1 MESQREM
8 KNVAKKMGS
17 PGFTLGANYINV
29 GERTDMNPPGN
40 GTDAIMFPQV
50 GIRLP
55 LQRKKYTAMKREA
68 QLNEEA
74 ILFTQQNLK
83 NQLRVEA
90 EMAVRNYNTALRNYS
105 LASEQQIL
113 VEKGIDLMI
122 ASFST
127 GKKSLEDLVQLQRKK
142 IEFENL
148 KAKSVYEGNAQ
159 SAFLKYLLAY

>member
-1 MESQREM
+1 M
-8 KNVAKKMGS
+8 
-17 PGFTLGANYINV
+17 
-29 GERTDMNPPGN
+29 
-40 GTDAIMFPQV
+40 
-50 GIRLP
+50 
-55 LQRKKYTAMKREA
+55 QRKKYTAMKREA